1 MGVTAET
8 NAMILFFL
16 ILSIGTLSASQVFL
30 GPIQGLLQLPTFL
43 PSSCHLPVH
52 PAGPGLN
59 GAVAA
64 MVNGYLHVCGGY
76 DGGWSNLADC
86 YALIESSWVKRES
99 LKTVRNHA
107 AGSLDHLGRLV
118 VTGGENN
125 FNDNLATTEV
135 LEPTGVWVAGVS
147 LPSPRREHCQV
158 STSMG
163 ILSIGGFDYD
173 HRDLDSVLLLPPNGT
188 EWVTLPPISKARSS
202 HACTVH
208 RTLLDDE
215 VWVLGGFNEDYN
227 WQEGEE
233 GFLST
238 TEIFSLSTQTWRQ
251 GPKLPYGVN
260 WGQAV
265 VADGRLHHVGGIRS
279 NGRVLKLIGPNPI
292 GEDWEVVAM
301 SGYDDVRD
309 VGQAVTLQGEE
320 CP

>member
-16 ILSIGTLSASQVFL
+16 ILSIGTRSASQVFL

-43 PSSCHLPVH
+43 PSSCQFPVH

-64 MVNGYLHVCGGY
+64 VVNGYLHVCGGY

-86 YALIESSWVKRES
+86 YALIESSLVKRES

-118 VTGGENN
+118 VTGGEND

-188 EWVTLPPISKARSS
+188 AWIPLPPISKPRQS
-202 HACTVH
+202 HAC
-208 RTLLDDE
+208 TLLDDE
-215 VWVLGGFNEDYN
+215 VWILGGFNEDYD
-227 WQEGEE
+227 WQAGEE
-233 GFLST
+233 GFLSS
-238 TEIFSLSTQTWRQ
+238 TEIFSLSTQTWRR
-251 GPKLPYGVN
+251 GPELPYGVN

-265 VADGRLHHVGGIRS
+265 VADNMLHHVGGIRS
-279 NGRVLKLIGPNPI
+279 AGRVLRLV
-292 GEDWEVVAM
+292 EEAWEVVAV
-301 SGYDDVRD
+301 SGYDD
-309 VGQAVTLQGEE
+309 
-320 CP
+320 